1 MSKSGY
7 FKNVYSLS
15 KEERTLC
22 IPSQP
27 QLTINGF
34 YTDSKRQK
42 RPILNLVWI
51 TPDKRND
58 IVIIL
63 EQVELK
69 KPDGMHLRLR
79 YYIIGEKPR
88 MKGKWVFGQF
98 ATFVSPKDF
107 EKLVKLAKKHK
118 MF

>member
-7 FKNVYSLS
+7 FENVYSLS

-22 IPSQP
+22 IPNQP

-42 RPILNLVWI
+42 CPILNLVWI
-51 TPDKRND
+51 TPKERND

-63 EQVELK
+63 EQIELDK
-69 KPDGMHLRLR
+69 DNSIDLRLR

-88 MKGKWVFGQF
+88 MRGKWVFGQF
-98 ATFVSPKDF
+98 ATFVSPNDF
-107 EKLVKLAKKHK
+107 KKLVKLAKKHK